1 MSSYGKCM
9 DFPINLPHYEKMQQ
23 NPWYGKNLGN
33 WYSYFSHG
41 MSAFFSH
48 QNPILWYNS
57 SHGKCIISI
66 TLGKTAEPIEWG
78 NSGKLVSS
86 NILQNPS
93 NVENVGNC
101 YSYFSHSIGVLFY
114 QIPILWY
121 ASSHVKWMGFI
132 IKLPI
137 ALKNPLNGEGLGTW
151 FPYFFD
157 KMGEFF
163 HQITILQYTLSYG
176 KCMSFLINF
185 PQHRK
190 RQEKPLNGKSLGN

>member
-23 NPWYGKNLGN
+23 NPWYGKNL
-33 WYSYFSHG
+33 
-41 MSAFFSH
+41 
-48 QNPILWYNS
+48 
-57 SHGKCIISI
+57 
-66 TLGKTAEPIEWG
+66 
-78 NSGKLVSS
+78 
-86 NILQNPS
+86 
-93 NVENVGNC
+93 GNC

-137 ALKNPLNGEGLGTW
+137 ALKNPLNGEGLETW

-190 RQEKPLNGKSLGN
+190 RQEKPLNGKAWEIDSQESLAKPIVCREPGKLIVTLFPQYGCSFLIRFSSYGIHYNM